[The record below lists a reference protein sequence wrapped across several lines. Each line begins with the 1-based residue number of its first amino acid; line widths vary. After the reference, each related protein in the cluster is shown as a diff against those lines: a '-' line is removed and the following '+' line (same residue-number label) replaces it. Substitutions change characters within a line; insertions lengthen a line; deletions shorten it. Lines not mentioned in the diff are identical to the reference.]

1 MKNSNSNLPPAVAEM
16 AQIPLTGNIVPTRW
30 FKTIIFD
37 NGKPDLSSI
46 LILADL
52 CYWHRPTEI
61 RDERSGAIIGYKKK
75 FSEDLLRKSYS
86 DLQTQFGLSDRQL
99 RDCFSRLEKRG
110 VIRRVFRT
118 LDSSNGRQGNVMYIE
133 LFPSV
138 VKELTH
144 GKSSKP
150 LSKTISD
157 PINMDSP
164 PYHDRT
170 GEGVTSNGTP
180 ITIERDTYPVIT
192 GAYIEA
198 NITSNTSTSLSSDDS
213 RVEAF
218 FSPKKKER
226 DEKNSLSKEMLAVW
240 NELIPEKATNANSY
254 LLSKLELALRD
265 QLNGDISSWRTVCE
279 NFRSSKFLMGEVEHQ
294 RLNPSLSWLVDSK
307 EPRVSR
313 VFEKQHY
320 TFGDR
325 TIVLPHAQEIK
336 TLELKNNHLLLQK
349 QIIEND
355 LARIEDERKEAE
367 KRFVSEKVKA
377 LSSEELETYKSQY
390 EALMTEKGE
399 VPFTLQEGRAGR
411 MAQFMFELFLEKQVK
426 ESLSENCIDFS
437 AFVKK
442 EAELKKEKEELKA
455 LYDQGIQAVAEFRN
469 GSAGMFPE
477 KQRAMQ

>member
-1 MKNSNSNLPPAVAEM
+1 MTNKHPQPSSLLLTESPLCIQPTLAVAIGLNEAIFLQQCHYWLNPKFNKNFIEGKYWVHKTLQQWAEEFPFWGDKTIRRIISNLEN
-16 AQIPLTGNIVPTRW
+16 L
-30 FKTIIFD
+30 KII
-37 NGKPDLSSI
+37 I
-46 LILADL
+46 
-52 CYWHRPTEI
+52 
-61 RDERSGAIIGYKKK
+61 
-75 FSEDLLRKSYS
+75 
-86 DLQTQFGLSDRQL
+86 
-99 RDCFSRLEKRG
+99 
-110 VIRRVFRT
+110 
-118 LDSSNGRQGNVMYIE
+118 SN
-133 LFPSV
+133 
-138 VKELTH
+138 
-144 GKSSKP
+144 
-150 LSKTISD
+150 
-157 PINMDSP
+157 
-164 PYHDRT
+164 
-170 GEGVTSNGTP
+170 VTSNGFTKTKFF
-180 ITIERDTYPVIT
+180 TIDYEVLNEHTSSKPAEKLGAVPCGQNDRIDLPKRADGSGHNDRIDVDNMAGSYKEERLPT
-192 GAYIEA
+192 E
-198 NITSNTSTSLSSDDS
+198 NTSLSQNQTSFETS
-213 RVEAF
+213 LPV
-218 FSPKKKER
+218 SMKVER
-226 DEKNSLSKEMLAVW
+226 DVKNSISKEMLAVW

-325 TIVLPHAQEIK
+325 TIVSPHAQEIK
-336 TLELKNNHLLLQK
+336 TLEVKNNQLLLQK

-377 LSSEELETYKSQY
+377 LSPEELETYKTQY

-442 EAELKKEKEELKA
+442 ETELKKEKEELKA